1 MLVTFSIIILS
12 LRELKHKVVINRD
25 RFIFGFLII
34 RVEKFFIVCFF
45 GYFQGFIGFILHCFS
60 RNLMHVI

>member
-1 MLVTFSIIILS
+1 MLVIFNIIILS
-12 LRELKHKVVINRD
+12 LHELKHKVVINRD

-45 GYFQGFIGFILHCFS
+45 GYFRDFIGFI
-60 RNLMHVI
+60 